1 MAVPSGGQNAP
12 EPSSSENYTLA
23 EALLAPL
30 DAIFKAQIHA
40 ARSFIN
46 LLLQLGFPHQPV
58 DEEGNPLDR
67 AAATPE
73 AQIESKLPYTIDFYR
88 RPTGGTDDPN
98 ALEKVSIPV
107 LALIPVAPL
116 GVDSAEFHFEM
127 EVKRFDDATL
137 MQQSEVKTLNQEA
150 PAFREKARPWYLVRR
165 PITFKGE
172 IAPKSSSSS
181 SSSSSSRAVIDIQ
194 MKIARLPV
202 PAGLDRFLRTLSNET
217 TEAISKAPTPEQR
230 AAQNLP
236 NA

>member
-1 MAVPSGGQNAP
+1 MAVPSSGRNAP
-12 EPSSSENYTLA
+12 EPSNRESYTLA

-58 DEEGNPLDR
+58 DEEGNPQDR
-67 AAATPE
+67 TAATPE
-73 AQIESKLPYTIDFYR
+73 EQIQSKLPYTIDFYR

-107 LALIPVAPL
+107 LALIPVSPL

-127 EVKRFDDATL
+127 EVKKIDDATL
-137 MQQSEVKTLNQEA
+137 MQQSELSTLNQEA

-172 IAPKSSSSS
+172 IAPKSTSSSS
-181 SSSSSSRAVIDIQ
+181 SASRAVIDVQ

-230 AAQNLP
+230 AAQNP
-236 NA
+236 PAA

>member
-1 MAVPSGGQNAP
+1 MAVPSGGQFAP
-12 EPSSSENYTLA
+12 EPSSRENYTLA

-58 DEEGNPLDR
+58 DEDGNPLDR
-67 AAATPE
+67 EAATPE
-73 AQIESKLPYTIDFYR
+73 EQIESKLPYTIDFYR

-137 MQQSEVKTLNQEA
+137 MQQSEVKSLNREA

-172 IAPKSSSSS
+172 IAPKTTSST
-181 SSSSSSRAVIDIQ
+181 SSRAVIDIQ
-194 MKIARLPV
+194 MKISRLPV

-236 NA
+236 GT